1 MAKALEFW
9 HHHGGLSV
17 PDLNAAIA
25 WWREVLGFELAS
37 RFPIAAIPAE
47 VAMLRNGPL
56 HIELFQ
62 VPGARPLPPERRMPD
77 TDVQTIGNK
86 HVSFAIHSV
95 PEFAEELRRRGADIV
110 WARQM
115 AHGSNIFIRDNVG
128 NLVEFVE
135 APKPTEDHATLMTCI
150 RNNAFVRI
158 RLPGCA
164 MRRAGGCAPS
174 TCTRTW

>member
-77 TDVQTIGNK
+77 TDVHTIGNK

-135 APKPTEDHATLMTCI
+135 APKPTEDHATLMT
-150 RNNAFVRI
+150 
-158 RLPGCA
+158 G
-164 MRRAGGCAPS
+164 
-174 TCTRTW
+174 